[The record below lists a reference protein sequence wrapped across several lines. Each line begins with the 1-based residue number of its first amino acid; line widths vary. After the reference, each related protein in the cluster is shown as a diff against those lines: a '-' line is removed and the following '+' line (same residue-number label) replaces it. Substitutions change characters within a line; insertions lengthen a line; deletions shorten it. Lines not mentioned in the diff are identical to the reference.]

1 MRAPTAGQDVTTV
14 FGGTSNTFNLGHGT
28 VCAQV
33 SNDHAAGFK
42 PLMQTVTVMGT
53 STANHFFGT
62 SHTQNQSAGCN
73 YTGSYGGQAKK
84 PGSASSSSSALPT
97 TGQC

>member
-73 YTGSYGGQAKK
+73 NPGFKQFASPSYNRTVLNYAAWFGTK
-84 PGSASSSSSALPT
+84 
-97 TGQC
+97 

>member
-33 SNDHAAGFK
+33 SNDHAARLK
-42 PLMQTVTVMGT
+42 PLMQTTMGT

-62 SHTQNQSAGCN
+62 SHTQNHPPRASCN
-73 YTGSYGGQAKK
+73 N
-84 PGSASSSSSALPT
+84 PGFKQFASSSYNRTVLNYAAWFGT
-97 TGQC
+97 K